1 MLMKNYKKNIRDKMI
16 YLNTDNL
23 DLFKYNSIV
32 DIIIF
37 KSINKGRFRVDDY

>member
-1 MLMKNYKKNIRDKMI
+1 MLMKNYKKLMGNKMK
-16 YLNTDNL
+16 YLNTDNP

>member
-1 MLMKNYKKNIRDKMI
+1 MLMKNYKKNIRNKMI

>member
-32 DIIIF
+32 DIMIF

>member
-1 MLMKNYKKNIRDKMI
+1 MLMKNCKKNIRNKMI
-16 YLNTDNL
+16 YLSSYNL

>member
-1 MLMKNYKKNIRDKMI
+1 MLMKNCKKLMGNKMQ

>member
-1 MLMKNYKKNIRDKMI
+1 MLMKNYKKLMGNKMK
-16 YLNTDNL
+16 YLNSYNL

-32 DIIIF
+32 DIMTI

>member
-1 MLMKNYKKNIRDKMI
+1 MK
-16 YLNTDNL
+16 YLNSYNL

>member
-1 MLMKNYKKNIRDKMI
+1 MLMKNYKKLMGNKMQ

>member
-1 MLMKNYKKNIRDKMI
+1 MLMKNYKKNIRNKMI

-32 DIIIF
+32 EIIIF
-37 KSINKGRFRVDDY
+37 KIINKGRFKVDDY

>member
-1 MLMKNYKKNIRDKMI
+1 MLMKNYKKNIRNKMI
-16 YLNTDNL
+16 YLNSYNI

>member
-1 MLMKNYKKNIRDKMI
+1 MKNYKKNIRNKMI

-32 DIIIF
+32 DIMTI